1 MIYLMK
7 IFNVL
12 LPILAIALST
22 LSLPQSVKAST
33 QSRLDT
39 DPPISEN
46 LLFVKE
52 KAKSQ
57 NLEYIVLFTADWCL
71 PCKWMESTTLKDE
84 RVSALLKE
92 NYLLAKVDIDD
103 FDGFAWKEYY
113 NVGSL
118 PTLLVFSPEGKL
130 LARREESLSA
140 SQMIDWLNGT
150 ELSFGYLQFGVFSS
164 EENATQ
170 QKSNI
175 ESILNIGVEIIQI
188 ASNADHSL
196 FVVKSITF
204 KEPESKSSAIAVCN
218 QHQLQYVVKN

>member
-1 MIYLMK
+1 MK
-7 IFNVL
+7 IFNV
-12 LPILAIALST
+12 ILVTFAFTLAT
-22 LSLPQSVKAST
+22 LSATQTANASM
-33 QSRLDT
+33 QSRIDT
-39 DPPISEN
+39 DPPVSEN

-57 NLEYIVLFTADWCL
+57 QREYIVLFTADWCL

-84 RVSALLKE
+84 RVTTLLNE

-170 QKSNI
+170 QKSKI
-175 ESILNIGVEIIQI
+175 ESILKIDVEIIRI
-188 ASNADHSL
+188 TSNTENSM
-196 FVVKSITF
+196 FVVKSNTF
-204 KEPESKSSAIAVCN
+204 NEPESKSSAIAVCN